1 MKNKPFSFRLP
12 PATDR
17 QVAETA
23 MVMALAAM
31 VCAWRLDW
39 QGGYGLAAIL
49 LLSGMIA
56 RPLWVP
62 VAKVW
67 MGLGMAIARWASGI
81 LLTVLFFA
89 LVVPVGA
96 IRRLL
101 GKDSLRK
108 SLKKGASGWIST
120 DKTFTAEDFHH
131 PF

>member
-17 QVAETA
+17 QVAETV

-31 VCAWRLDW
+31 VCAWKFNW
-39 QGGYGLAAIL
+39 QNGYGLAAIL
-49 LLSGMIA
+49 LFSGMIA

-62 VAKVW
+62 VARVW

-89 LVVPVGA
+89 LVVPVGV